1 MIQLENRGGGGGGG
15 GGIAR
20 HALTP
25 LIRPHCQDLDT
36 AYTQGTKKLDRALTV
51 GASLILNLMNLPKKA
66 SSESAL

>member
-1 MIQLENRGGGGGGG
+1 MGGGAGGS
-15 GGIAR
+15 R

-25 LIRPHCQDLDT
+25 LVRPLCQDLDT

-51 GASLILNLMNLPKKA
+51 GASLTLYLMNLPKKA